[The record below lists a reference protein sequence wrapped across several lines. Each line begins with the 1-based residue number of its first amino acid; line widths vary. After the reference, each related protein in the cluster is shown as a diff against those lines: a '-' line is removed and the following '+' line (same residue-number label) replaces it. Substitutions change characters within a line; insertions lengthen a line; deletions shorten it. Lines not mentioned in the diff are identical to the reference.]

1 MKITSA
7 KQLANALQDIRKTR
21 ALSQTEVAK
30 QVGIRQ
36 DTVSKF
42 ELNPDSTKLD
52 TLFKMLAALN
62 LELHVAPR
70 GESLSS
76 ETKNVKSNIGWK
88 EEW

>member
-7 KQLANALQDIRKTR
+7 KQLANTLQDTRKTKS
-21 ALSQTEVAK
+21 LSQTDVAK

-62 LELHVAPR
+62 LELHVATR
-70 GESLSS
+70 GCDSVS
-76 ETKNVKSNIGWK
+76 ETDNTKGNANWK

>member
-7 KQLANALQDIRKTR
+7 KQLANALQDTRKTK
-21 ALSQTEVAK
+21 ALSQTDVAK

-70 GESLSS
+70 GEGLPS
-76 ETKNVKSNIGWK
+76 EAGHVKSHTGWK

>member
-7 KQLANALQDIRKTR
+7 KQLANALQDTRKKN
-21 ALSQTEVAK
+21 ALSQTDVAK

-70 GESLSS
+70 AEGLSS
-76 ETKNVKSNIGWK
+76 EAGNVKNHIGWQ

>member
-1 MKITSA
+1 MKVTSA
-7 KQLANALQDIRKTR
+7 KQLANTLQDARKNNSQ
-21 ALSQTEVAK
+21 SQTDVAK

-62 LELHVAPR
+62 LELHVTAR
-70 GESLSS
+70 GDDSAS
-76 ETKNVKSNIGWK
+76 ETKNLTSNVAWK